1 MARQGRLREF
11 QKAVAAFNDQHPN
24 GKVIVHELPDNADQQ
39 RQQMIQNTQIKNPK
53 MAVLSVD
60 VVWTAEFAAKGYVE
74 ALPTDQ
80 FPTEGFMPSDGRQR
94 DLLQQAV
101 RATRAPPT
109 VVCCT
114 TARTCWTSTA

>member
-1 MARQGRLREF
+1 MI
-11 QKAVAAFNDQHPN
+11 KAFNAQHPN
-24 GKVIVHELPDNADQQ
+24 GKVTIHELPDNADQQ

-74 ALPTDQ
+74 ALPADQ
-80 FPTEGFMPSDGRQR
+80 FPTTGFIKPRRSTR

-101 RATRAPPT
+101 RLPGHIRRRPALLPQGPARQVRPASRRQPSTR
-109 VVCCT
+109 
-114 TARTCWTSTA
+114 